1 MMSEPIIES
10 KPDFTSIACNPANSV
25 VVEACAGSG
34 KTWLLTARLFRLLLD
49 GARPDQIL
57 AITFTRKAAQEMQ
70 ERLFS
75 LLRECALLDEV
86 QLRKLLTERGALPTE
101 ANLKKARALAGEVLT
116 NSRGV
121 TIDTFHGWFASLCQM
136 APLASGFSRQSEP
149 TDQTAFWM
157 DAAID
162 ALTEDLLQGKQ
173 PDELLTAF
181 DTLAAHMDRAV
192 MRQVLRIALSNRVA
206 CSLWLGNREAPPL
219 NAVFGIEDH
228 QQWPVEVLK
237 SPALVAQWW
246 TAAQWLALGTP
257 KQKEHANTIEKA
269 LTGLENRTTSLQDVF
284 GQLKV
289 LCLTGKNEPAKLFC
303 KPTGGQLKS
312 GLDETTYVQLFEG
325 LANQFV
331 QALQLEKDQSD
342 LLATR
347 ALQVLI
353 EPLFDTYKTIKAEQG
368 LCDFDD
374 LEATALRMLMDDEQ
388 RAYMQQ
394 KLDTRVRH
402 LLVDE
407 FQDTNPVQWNILKL
421 WLQDYS
427 GDDKPSVFL
436 VGDPKQSIYRFR
448 RAEAR
453 LFNHARQW
461 LIKHF
466 GARTLES
473 DSTRRCAQA
482 VVDVVNQV
490 FETGNTRGQTA
501 FRAHTSLA
509 QTPTANTM
517 AQQMGGLHVYPK
529 IAKEHSGPDEAR
541 QVVQTLQL
549 WLKQGNIDHLSQVM
563 VLIRAHQSGLPLM
576 AALRE
581 AGLAY
586 TIKDKGE
593 RYTSVVWS
601 DTIALLGFLN
611 DPNQNLYLLQLLR
624 CPLIALSSARFQV
637 LLGAAHSTQTTTV
650 WATLGALAEQDDSS
664 WGGLHAM
671 LLRWLNMARALPL
684 FETLTT
690 VVEDTRASEK
700 YLNTASPRQ
709 RVMMAEHW
717 DWLKAWAL
725 GLNKGRFPDLQQA
738 LDEALKLQIYASS
751 DSEGAP
757 ANPDVLRIMT
767 VHSAKGL
774 EADHVWL
781 FDANSSPKPGGS
793 NAGLL
798 IDWALGESH
807 PDSVTVMSNLGNTS
821 PGRAAAQDIEKQA
834 YADEE
839 DHLLYVALTRARYSI
854 HLSGSEKRG
863 AAKGWYE
870 RLLPFA
876 TQIHDNWVD
885 ADGADKPFEQ
895 PAGLLPQQFE
905 LTGLFDPPALW
916 VRPQFPVLQAL
927 SKPVGK
933 VVPRPDSPELRKGT
947 AWHAALEWV
956 DELAETDFERWWS
969 KVQLRCE
976 MVFRPLRDDELMH
989 VEQACHL
996 LAEKVE
1002 LQPWMQGAKASQYRV
1017 FNELEWVRGDGR
1029 SLRADRVLEL
1039 RDRFIVLDYKWAVTA
1054 LNLPDYTRQVLEY
1067 VGLVDQTL
1075 NRGSKPAP
1083 TQAALID
1090 RHGEVHWLT
1099 SV

>member
-1 MMSEPIIES
+1 MT
-10 KPDFTSIACNPANSV
+10 DLNTNFTSIACNPANSV

-34 KTWLLTARLFRLLLD
+34 KTWLLTARLFRLLLS

-70 ERLFS
+70 ERLFG
-75 LLRECALLDEV
+75 LLRECALLSDDK
-86 QLRKLLTERGALPTE
+86 LSALLTERGAV
-101 ANLKKARALAGEVLT
+101 ANETNLNKARALAGEVLT

-149 TDQTAFWM
+149 TDQTLFWM
-157 DAAID
+157 DMAID
-162 ALTEDLLQGKQ
+162 VFTANLLNDQS
-173 PDELLTAF
+173 ELLPAF
-181 DTLAAHMDRAV
+181 DTLVSQMDRAV
-192 MRQVLRIALSNRVA
+192 VRQVLQHALTNRVA
-206 CSLWLGNREAPPL
+206 CSLWLHNSEAPPL
-219 NAVFGIEDH
+219 NRVFGIGEGE
-228 QQWPVEVLK
+228 QWPVEVLNNRHF
-237 SPALVAQWW
+237 LEQWQQ
-246 TAAQWLALGTP
+246 AARWLALGTA
-257 KQKEHANTIEKA
+257 KQQGHAVDIEKA
-269 LTGLENRTTSLQDVF
+269 LTALREGAHAADVF
-284 GQLKV
+284 EQLKAV
-289 LCLTGKNEPAKLFC
+289 CLTAKNEPSKNFFKMTA
-303 KPTGGQLKS
+303 GQKTAV
-312 GLDETTYVQLFEG
+312 DETDYVRTLEG
-325 LANQFV
+325 LALQTA
-331 QALQLEKDQSD
+331 QALQLEKDQLD
-342 LLATR
+342 MQATAALA
-347 ALQVLI
+347 QLI
-353 EPLFDTYKTIKAEQG
+353 EPLFDTYKSIKLEQG

-374 LEATALRMLMDDEQ
+374 LEATALRMLMNDEQ

-453 LFNHARQW
+453 LFNHARTW
-461 LIKHF
+461 LVEHF
-466 GARTLES
+466 AAKTLES
-473 DSTRRCAQA
+473 DSTRRCARS
-482 VVDVVNQV
+482 VVDVVNAV
-490 FETGNTRGQTA
+490 FEPGQTRGQTA

-509 QTPTANTM
+509 GESVSTLK
-517 AQQMGGLHVYPK
+517 GLNIYPK
-529 IAKEHSGPDEAR
+529 LLKEDEGPDEAQR
-541 QVVQTLQL
+541 VVQTLQQ
-549 WLKQGNIDHLSQVM
+549 WLANGSIQNLSEVM
-563 VLIRAHQSGLPLM
+563 VLVRAHKSGVPLM

-593 RYTSVVWS
+593 RYTSQVWG

-611 DPNQNLYLLQLLR
+611 DPHANLHLLQLLR
-624 CPLIALSSARFQV
+624 CPLIGLSSAQFQA
-637 LLGAAHSTQTTTV
+637 LIQAGKMNQTATV
-650 WATLGALAEQDDSS
+650 WGTLELLAGQCKAP
-664 WGGLHAM
+664 WTVLHAQ
-671 LLRWLNMARALPL
+671 LSEWLRMARALPL
-684 FETLTT
+684 FETLSK
-690 VVEDTRASEK
+690 VVADTKASEK
-700 YLNTASPRQ
+700 YLNSASPRQ

-725 GLNKGRFPDLQQA
+725 GLNKGRFPGLQQA
-738 LDEALKLQIYASS
+738 FDEAVKLQTYASS
-751 DSEGAP
+751 DSEGA
-757 ANPDVLRIMT
+757 ANNPDVLRIMT

-774 EADHVWL
+774 EANHVWL

-807 PDSVTVMSNLGNTS
+807 PKSVTVMGNLGNPS
-821 PGRAAAQDIEKQA
+821 PGRAAAQQIEQQA

-839 DHLLYVALTRARYSI
+839 DHLLYVALTRARHSI

-863 AAKGWYE
+863 ASKGWYE

-876 TQIHDNWVD
+876 TQVHSTWPMPQ
-885 ADGADKPFEQ
+885 GAVQGPGQ
-895 PAGLLPQQFE
+895 AE
-905 LTGLFDPPALW
+905 LAGLFDPPALW
-916 VRPQFPVLQAL
+916 VRPQFPVLNAL
-927 SKPVGK
+927 SAPVGN
-933 VVPRPDSPELRKGT
+933 VVPRVTSPELRKGT

-956 DELAETDFERWWS
+956 DELAETPFDAWWA
-969 KVQLRCE
+969 KVAVRCE
-976 MVFRPLRDDELMH
+976 AVFRPLRDDELQH
-989 VEQACHL
+989 VEQACRL
-996 LAEKVE
+996 LLNKGDLHAW
-1002 LQPWMQGAKASQYRV
+1002 LQGAVANKHRV
-1017 FNELEWVRGDGR
+1017 FNELEWVLGDGR

-1039 RDRFIVLDYKWAVTA
+1039 PDRFLVLDYKWAVNSG
-1054 LNLPDYTRQVLEY
+1054 NLQGYTQQVLEY
-1067 VGLVDQTL
+1067 VGLVDLSL
-1075 NRGSKPAP
+1075 NKGDKPAP

>member
-1 MMSEPIIES
+1 MT
-10 KPDFTSIACNPANSV
+10 DLNTNFTSIACNPANSV

-34 KTWLLTARLFRLLLD
+34 KTWLLTARLFRLLLS

-70 ERLFS
+70 ERLFG
-75 LLRECALLDEV
+75 LLRECALLSDDK
-86 QLRKLLTERGALPTE
+86 LSALLTERGAVANE
-101 ANLKKARALAGEVLT
+101 ANLNKARALAGEVLT

-149 TDQTAFWM
+149 TDQTLFWM
-157 DAAID
+157 DMAID
-162 ALTEDLLQGKQ
+162 VFTANLLNDQS
-173 PDELLTAF
+173 ELLPAF
-181 DTLAAHMDRAV
+181 DTLVSQMDRAV
-192 MRQVLRIALSNRVA
+192 VRQVLQHALTNRVA
-206 CSLWLGNREAPPL
+206 CSLWLHNSEAPPL
-219 NAVFGIEDH
+219 NRVFGIGEGE
-228 QQWPVEVLK
+228 QWPVEVLNNRHF
-237 SPALVAQWW
+237 LEQWQQ
-246 TAAQWLALGTP
+246 AARWLALGTA
-257 KQKEHANTIEKA
+257 KQQGHAVDIEKA
-269 LTGLENRTTSLQDVF
+269 LTALREGAHAADVF
-284 GQLKV
+284 EQLKAV
-289 LCLTGKNEPAKLFC
+289 CLTAKNEPSKNFFKMTA
-303 KPTGGQLKS
+303 GQKTAV
-312 GLDETTYVQLFEG
+312 DETDYVRTLEG
-325 LANQFV
+325 LALQTA
-331 QALQLEKDQSD
+331 QALQLEKDQLD
-342 LLATR
+342 MQATAALA
-347 ALQVLI
+347 QLI
-353 EPLFDTYKTIKAEQG
+353 EPLFDTYKSIKLEQG

-374 LEATALRMLMDDEQ
+374 LEATALRMLMNDEQ

-453 LFNHARQW
+453 LFNHARAW
-461 LIKHF
+461 LVEHF
-466 GARTLES
+466 AAKTLES
-473 DSTRRCAQA
+473 DSTRRCARS
-482 VVDVVNQV
+482 VVDVVNAV
-490 FETGNTRGQTA
+490 FEPGQTRGQTA

-509 QTPTANTM
+509 GESVSTLK
-517 AQQMGGLHVYPK
+517 GLNIYPK
-529 IAKEHSGPDEAR
+529 LLKEDEGPDEAQR
-541 QVVQTLQL
+541 VVQTLQQ
-549 WLKQGNIDHLSQVM
+549 WLANGSIQNLSEVM
-563 VLIRAHQSGLPLM
+563 VLVRAHKSGVPLM

-593 RYTSVVWS
+593 RYTSQVWG

-611 DPNQNLYLLQLLR
+611 DPHANLHLLQLLR
-624 CPLIALSSARFQV
+624 CPLIGLSSAQFQS
-637 LLGAAHSTQTTTV
+637 LIQAGKMNQTATV
-650 WATLGALAEQDDSS
+650 WGTLELLAGQCKAP
-664 WGGLHAM
+664 WTALHAQ
-671 LLRWLNMARALPL
+671 LSEWLRMARALPL
-684 FETLTT
+684 FETLSK
-690 VVEDTRASEK
+690 VVADTKASEK
-700 YLNTASPRQ
+700 YLNSASPRQ

-725 GLNKGRFPDLQQA
+725 GLNKGRFPGLQQA
-738 LDEALKLQIYASS
+738 FDEAVKLQTYASS
-751 DSEGAP
+751 DSEGA
-757 ANPDVLRIMT
+757 ANNPDVLRIMT

-774 EADHVWL
+774 EANHVWL

-807 PDSVTVMSNLGNTS
+807 PKSVTVMGNLGNPS
-821 PGRAAAQDIEKQA
+821 PGRAAAQQIEQQA

-839 DHLLYVALTRARYSI
+839 DHLLYVALTRARHSI

-863 AAKGWYE
+863 ASKGWYE

-876 TQIHDNWVD
+876 TQVHSTWPMPQ
-885 ADGADKPFEQ
+885 GAAQGPGQ
-895 PAGLLPQQFE
+895 AE
-905 LTGLFDPPALW
+905 LAGLFDPPALW
-916 VRPQFPVLQAL
+916 VRPQFPVLNAL
-927 SKPVGK
+927 SAPVGN
-933 VVPRPDSPELRKGT
+933 VVPRLTSPELRKGT

-956 DELAETDFERWWS
+956 DELAETPFDAWWA
-969 KVQLRCE
+969 KVAVRCE
-976 MVFRPLRDDELMH
+976 AVFRPLRDDELQH
-989 VEQACHL
+989 VEQACRL
-996 LAEKVE
+996 LVNKGD
-1002 LQPWMQGAKASQYRV
+1002 LQPWLQGAVANNHRV
-1017 FNELEWVRGDGR
+1017 FNELEWVLGDGR

-1039 RDRFIVLDYKWAVTA
+1039 PDRFLVLDYKWAVNSG
-1054 LNLPDYTRQVLEY
+1054 NLQGYTQQVLEY
-1067 VGLVDQTL
+1067 VGLVDLSL
-1075 NRGSKPAP
+1075 NKGDKPAP

>member
-1 MMSEPIIES
+1 MT
-10 KPDFTSIACNPANSV
+10 DLHTNFTSIACNPANSV

-34 KTWLLTARLFRLLLD
+34 KTWLLTARLFRLLLS

-70 ERLFS
+70 ERLFG
-75 LLRECALLDEV
+75 LLRECALLSDDK
-86 QLRKLLTERGALPTE
+86 LSTLLTERGAVANE
-101 ANLKKARALAGEVLT
+101 ANLNKARALAGEVLT

-149 TDQTAFWM
+149 TDQTLFWM
-157 DAAID
+157 DMAID
-162 ALTEDLLQGKQ
+162 VFTANLLNDQS
-173 PDELLTAF
+173 ELLPAF
-181 DTLAAHMDRAV
+181 DTLVSQMDRAV
-192 MRQVLRIALSNRVA
+192 VRQVLQHALTNRVA
-206 CSLWLGNREAPPL
+206 CSLWLHNSEAPPL
-219 NAVFGIEDH
+219 NRVFEIGEGE
-228 QQWPVEVLK
+228 QWPVEVLNNRHF
-237 SPALVAQWW
+237 LEQWQQ
-246 TAAQWLALGTP
+246 AARWLALGTA
-257 KQKEHANTIEKA
+257 KQQGHAVDIEKA
-269 LTGLENRTTSLQDVF
+269 LTALREGAHAADVF
-284 GQLKV
+284 EQLKAV
-289 LCLTGKNEPAKLFC
+289 CLTAKNEPSKNFFKMTA
-303 KPTGGQLKS
+303 GQKTAV
-312 GLDETTYVQLFEG
+312 DETDYVRTLEG
-325 LANQFV
+325 LALQTA
-331 QALQLEKDQSD
+331 QALQLEKDQLD
-342 LLATR
+342 MQATAALA
-347 ALQVLI
+347 QLI
-353 EPLFDTYKTIKAEQG
+353 EPLFDTYKSIKLEQG

-374 LEATALRMLMDDEQ
+374 LEATALRMLMNDEQ

-453 LFNHARQW
+453 LFNHARAW
-461 LIKHF
+461 LVEHF
-466 GARTLES
+466 AAKTLES
-473 DSTRRCAQA
+473 DSTRRCARS
-482 VVDVVNQV
+482 VVDVVNAV
-490 FETGNTRGQTA
+490 FEPGQTRGQTA

-509 QTPTANTM
+509 GESVSTLK
-517 AQQMGGLHVYPK
+517 GLNIYPK
-529 IAKEHSGPDEAR
+529 LLKEDEGPDEAQR
-541 QVVQTLQL
+541 VVQTLQQ
-549 WLKQGNIDHLSQVM
+549 WLANGSIQNLSEVM
-563 VLIRAHQSGLPLM
+563 VLVRAHKSGVPLM

-593 RYTSVVWS
+593 RYTSQVWG

-611 DPNQNLYLLQLLR
+611 DPHANLHLLQLLR
-624 CPLIALSSARFQV
+624 CPLIGLSSAQFQS
-637 LLGAAHSTQTTTV
+637 LIQAGKMNQTATV
-650 WATLGALAEQDDSS
+650 WGTLELLAGQCKAP
-664 WGGLHAM
+664 WTALHAQ
-671 LLRWLNMARALPL
+671 LSEWLRMARALPL
-684 FETLTT
+684 FETLSK
-690 VVEDTRASEK
+690 VVADTKASEK
-700 YLNTASPRQ
+700 YLNSASPRQ

-725 GLNKGRFPDLQQA
+725 GLNKGRFPGLQQA
-738 LDEALKLQIYASS
+738 FDEAVKLQTYASS
-751 DSEGAP
+751 DSEGA
-757 ANPDVLRIMT
+757 ANNPDVLRIMT

-774 EADHVWL
+774 EANHVWL

-807 PDSVTVMSNLGNTS
+807 PKSVTVMGNLGNPS
-821 PGRAAAQDIEKQA
+821 PGRAAAQQIEQQA

-839 DHLLYVALTRARYSI
+839 DHLLYVALTRARHSI

-863 AAKGWYE
+863 ASKGWYE

-876 TQIHDNWVD
+876 TQVHSTWPMPQ
-885 ADGADKPFEQ
+885 GATQGPGQ
-895 PAGLLPQQFE
+895 AE
-905 LTGLFDPPALW
+905 LAGLFDPPALW
-916 VRPQFPVLQAL
+916 VRPQFPVLNAL
-927 SKPVGK
+927 SAPVGN
-933 VVPRPDSPELRKGT
+933 VVPRLTSPELRKGT

-956 DELAETDFERWWS
+956 DELAETPFDAWWA
-969 KVQLRCE
+969 KVAVRCE
-976 MVFRPLRDDELMH
+976 AVFRPLRDDELQH
-989 VEQACHL
+989 VEQACRL
-996 LAEKVE
+996 LVNKGD
-1002 LQPWMQGAKASQYRV
+1002 LQPWLQGAVANNHSV
-1017 FNELEWVRGDGR
+1017 FNELEWVLGDGR

-1039 RDRFIVLDYKWAVTA
+1039 PDRFLVLDYKWAVNSG
-1054 LNLPDYTRQVLEY
+1054 NLQGYTQQVLEY
-1067 VGLVDQTL
+1067 VGLVDLSL
-1075 NRGSKPAP
+1075 NKGDKPAP